1 MYIIGRKIACFFK
14 NHNHSSKN
22 ILPGYIWPNW
32 HPAKKSDW
40 PDLSPDIIATLRS
53 LDLETSVG
61 KKKERKKERKKR
73 ERKRKEKGKKE
84 NTIS

>member
-1 MYIIGRKIACFFK
+1 MI
-14 NHNHSSKN
+14 HNHSSKH
-22 ILPGYIWPNW
+22 ILPGCIWQNW

-61 KKKERKKERKKR
+61 NKKERKKKKERKG
-73 ERKRKEKGKKE
+73 KEKGKKE
-84 NTIS
+84 NMIS